1 MTTLTVAALFGL
13 ALQAQV
19 PKEPAKDLFLRSAKA
34 PGVEIRFVDYHWQP
48 ALFEAMASGKGDVPE
63 AKRNWVVVRMILDM
77 RPMTLEG
84 KRLPVGNFGI
94 ALWPNLD
101 GNGMQVEVRQVDMRD
116 VFPNLNA
123 MGPVPRGET
132 MYKGPVRFETESPV
146 AERLDT
152 KLTEEGGGIVI
163 TVRYGDRRF
172 SLKLTP

>member
-1 MTTLTVAALFGL
+1 MTTLTAAALL
-13 ALQAQV
+13 ALAVQAQV
-19 PKEPAKDLFLRSAKA
+19 PREPAKDLFLRSAKA
-34 PGVEIRFVDYHWQP
+34 PGVEIRFVDYHWHP
-48 ALFEAMASGKGDVPE
+48 TLFEAMASGKGDVPE

-101 GNGMQVEVRQVDMRD
+101 GKGMQVEVRQVDMRD

-146 AERLDT
+146 AERLDV
-152 KLTEEGGGIVI
+152 KLTEEGGGVVL
-163 TVRYGDRRF
+163 TVRYGDHRF

>member
-63 AKRNWVVVRMILDM
+63 AKRNWVVVRMVLDM

>member
-1 MTTLTVAALFGL
+1 MTTLTVAALFEL

-63 AKRNWVVVRMILDM
+63 AKRNWVVVRMVLDM

-101 GNGMQVEVRQVDMRD
+101 GKGMQVEVRQVDMRD

-152 KLTEEGGGIVI
+152 KLTEEGGGVVL

>member
-1 MTTLTVAALFGL
+1 MTLLTAAAFLVL
-13 ALQAQV
+13 ASQAQL
-19 PKEPAKDLFLRSAKA
+19 PREPAKDLFLRSAKA
-34 PGVEIRFVDYHWQP
+34 PGVEIRFVDYHWHK
-48 ALFEAMASGKGDVPE
+48 ALFDAMASGKGDVPE
-63 AKRNWVVVRMILDM
+63 AKRNWVVVRMILDT

-101 GNGMQVEVRQVDMRD
+101 GKGMQVEVRQVDMRD
-116 VFPNLNA
+116 VFPNINA

-152 KLTEEGGGIVI
+152 QAAEADGAVVI

>member
-1 MTTLTVAALFGL
+1 
-13 ALQAQV
+13 
-19 PKEPAKDLFLRSAKA
+19 
-34 PGVEIRFVDYHWQP
+34 
-48 ALFEAMASGKGDVPE
+48 MASGRGDVPE

-101 GNGMQVEVRQVDMRD
+101 GKGMQVEVRQVDMRD

-123 MGPVPRGET
+123 MAPVPRGET
-132 MYKGPVRFETESPV
+132 MYKGPVRFETESPI

-152 KLTEEGGGIVI
+152 RLTEEGGGAVL